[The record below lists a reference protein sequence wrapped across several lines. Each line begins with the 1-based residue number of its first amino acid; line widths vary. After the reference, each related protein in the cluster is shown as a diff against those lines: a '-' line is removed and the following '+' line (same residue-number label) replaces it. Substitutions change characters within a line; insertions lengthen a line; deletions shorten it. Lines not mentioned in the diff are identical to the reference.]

1 MRKKEG
7 HKEEAIL
14 KAAVK
19 IFAERGYHNAKI
31 SQVAEEASVATGS
44 IYVYFKNKEDILL
57 KIFEEIWRPLYLE
70 LKKISTNRKLQS
82 IEKIEYL
89 IDLVFDFFIENP
101 AKAIVFVNEQNHLLK
116 KTEIQ
121 FTDYYEKF
129 MKLGEGIIK
138 SGIRKGA
145 FNKVDVIIF
154 RYFILGGLRNLLNH
168 WAENPGVFS
177 LNKIR
182 ENVKYLLKN
191 GLLKS

>member
-7 HKEEAIL
+7 NKEKDIL
-14 KAAVK
+14 EAAVR
-19 IFAERGYHNAKI
+19 IFAEQGYHNAKI
-31 SQVAEEASVATGS
+31 SHVADEARVATGS

-70 LKKISTNRKLQS
+70 LKKISTNRKLTA
-82 IEKIEYL
+82 IEKIEFL

-101 AKAIVFVNEQNHLLK
+101 ARAIVFVNEQNHLLK
-116 KTEIQ
+116 NTEVQ

-129 MKLGEGIIK
+129 MSLGESIIK

-145 FNKVDVIIF
+145 FNKVDVVIF

-168 WAENPGVFS
+168 WAENPNDFS

-182 ENVKYLLKN
+182 QNVKFLLKN
-191 GLLKS
+191 GLLKK